1 MGVDTLGPL
10 VLWGASG
17 RRGRHGHNP
26 ARAVSA
32 LESDPTAG
40 GAHVPRPRLCV
51 RSAADVGLSCFLG
64 RLGDGKAPLVQTAEE
79 KAASALTASADAP
92 PPRPPHG
99 LMMR

>member
-40 GAHVPRPRLCV
+40 GTYRGRA
-51 RSAADVGLSCFLG
+51 SACGVLHVGLSCFLG

-79 KAASALTASADAP
+79 KAASALRASADAP
-92 PPRPPHG
+92 PPPPPHG